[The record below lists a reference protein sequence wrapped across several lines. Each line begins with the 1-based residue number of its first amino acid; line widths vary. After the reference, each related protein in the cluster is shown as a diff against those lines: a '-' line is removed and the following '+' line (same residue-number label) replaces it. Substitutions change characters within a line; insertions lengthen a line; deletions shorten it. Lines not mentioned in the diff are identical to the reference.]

1 MTGKYR
7 GIWTG
12 KQLVSMIVPDV
23 NLNTEAKLG
32 TSLNPKDET
41 VVIDRVSG
49 GGLVLR
55 YPHRRHGPVHAHAHS
70 CT

>member
-1 MTGKYR
+1 
-7 GIWTG
+7 
-12 KQLVSMIVPDV
+12 MIVPDV

-41 VVIDRVSG
+41 VIIDRVSG
-49 GGLVLR
+49 GGGLVFR
-55 YPHRRHGPVHAHAHS
+55 YPHHRHGPVHAHAHS